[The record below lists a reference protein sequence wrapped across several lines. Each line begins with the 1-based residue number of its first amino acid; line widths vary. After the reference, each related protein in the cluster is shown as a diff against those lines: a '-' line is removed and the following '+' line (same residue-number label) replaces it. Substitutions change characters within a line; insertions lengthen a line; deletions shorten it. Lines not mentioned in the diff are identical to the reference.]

1 MIYTAMNSATRERAC
16 DLFGAL
22 AHPVRL
28 RIVELLCE
36 GERTVGEVAAEMKIG
51 QSGAS
56 QHLAQ
61 LARAGVLAVERRG
74 TSRYYRVRG
83 PRIGKILTLI
93 EEFCHVH
100 SLYGAVDDQPAE
112 DAAGA

>member
-1 MIYTAMNSATRERAC
+1 MKGTLMDAETHARAAELFSA
-16 DLFGAL
+16 LSN
-22 AHPVRL
+22 PVRL
-28 RIVELLCE
+28 RITEFLCE
-36 GERTVGEVAAEMKIG
+36 GERTVGEVAAHMGIG

-61 LARAGVLAVERRG
+61 LARAGVVVAEARG

-83 PRIGKILTLI
+83 PRIPKILGLI

-100 SLYGAVDDQPAE
+100 RLFGSTEGSPAE
-112 DAAGA
+112 SVD

>member
-1 MIYTAMNSATRERAC
+1 MEYTAMNPATLERAC

-22 AHPVRL
+22 GHPVRL
-28 RIVELLCE
+28 RIVELLLE
-36 GERTVGEVAAEMKIG
+36 GERTVGEIATEMKIG

-56 QHLAQ
+56 QHLAL
-61 LARAGVLAVERRG
+61 LARTGVLAVERRG

-83 PRIGKILTLI
+83 PRIKRILGLI

-100 SLYGAVDDQPAE
+100 SLYGSADEHPAE
-112 DAAGA
+112 EPSA